1 MVEAERLNREAALLS
16 NTLDDF
22 QDNDVAGRKPIV
34 DKILKIKEQWG
45 WVRYEINK
53 GEPHPDSISGR
64 EKATTVESGQSEA
77 ELKDELRRIRV
88 NHSKYKAKIEANPD
102 HKKIEVWTIEFERLD
117 AIKTALEAEII
128 RLDHA

>member
-22 QDNDVAGRKPIV
+22 TDDDVENRKPIV
-34 DKILKIKEQWG
+34 DKILNIKEQWG
-45 WVRYEINK
+45 WVRYKINK
-53 GEPHPDSISGR
+53 GEPHPDSIPKE
-64 EKATTVESGQSEA
+64 EKPTTIERGQSEA
-77 ELKDELRRIRV
+77 ELKDELRRTRV

-102 HKKIEVWTIEFERLD
+102 HKKIEVWTIEYERLD